1 VEKVFGRSLA
11 ALIFL
16 VMGLVIGAGIAVM
29 LFTSTI
35 TLTRT
40 SSQVFTKIQT
50 LTTTLRTMI
59 VTTRTVIESVIKT
72 KVAVKTSTL
81 TLWRTETRASESWK
95 TRTLGCESGYLIT
108 SYWTVREEFYRGE
121 KVPVRDSSGKLLG
134 YYRRDFLEDVM
145 VEGWGKGDGVG
156 NDGSYLGYDPELGFI
171 KSPEP
176 LDAYGSPL
184 IPWKTVAAPTHLR
197 KGTIILIIG
206 FTSSEELSEDVIDK
220 LLTSKFMISDR
231 GASLTGRHIDIY
243 VGEQDRA
250 DMNESPYALY
260 IQNARYVFFSIKEG
274 DLKMSQLLPS
284 FYKYESR
291 YLGGS

>member
-1 VEKVFGRSLA
+1 MKVGLVGRALA
-11 ALIFL
+11 ASVLLII
-16 VMGLVIGAGIAVM
+16 GLIIGIKIGGM
-29 LFTSTI
+29 LFTST
-35 TLTRT
+35 
-40 SSQVFTKIQT
+40 
-50 LTTTLRTMI
+50 TTLVRIKTVTSTETYSI
-59 VTTRTVIESVIKT
+59 VTTTTMTETLEKLVIKT
-72 KVAVKTSTL
+72 QVTREVVREFST
-81 TLWRTETRASESWK
+81 TTKWATETK
-95 TRTLGCESGYLIT
+95 TVEYWETITLGCESGYLIT

-121 KVPVRDSSGKLLG
+121 KVPVKDSSGKLLG
-134 YYRRDFLEDVM
+134 YYRHDFLEDVM
-145 VEGWGKGDGVG
+145 VEGWGKGDGIR

-206 FTSSEELSEDVIDK
+206 FTNSEELSEDVIDK
-220 LLTSKFMISDR
+220 LLTSKFTISDR

-260 IQNARYVFFSIKEG
+260 IQNATICFLF
-274 DLKMSQLLPS
+274 D
-284 FYKYESR
+284 
-291 YLGGS
+291 

>member
-1 VEKVFGRSLA
+1 MVRQ
-11 ALIFL
+11 ALMAL
-16 VMGLVIGAGIAVM
+16 VLLVIGLIVGIRIGSM
-29 LFTSTI
+29 LFSSIVTSTEVETLTSTQTYSIVTTITITEISEKLITETQLTKEVIREVSTI
-35 TLTRT
+35 TKWT
-40 SSQVFTKIQT
+40 TKTQT
-50 LTTTLRTMI
+50 
-59 VTTRTVIESVIKT
+59 IEY
-72 KVAVKTSTL
+72 
-81 TLWRTETRASESWK
+81 WRTL
-95 TRTLGCESGYLIT
+95 TLGCESGYLIT

-260 IQNARYVFFSIKEG
+260 IQNATICFLF
-274 DLKMSQLLPS
+274 D
-284 FYKYESR
+284 
-291 YLGGS
+291 